1 MKTPILFLFVVL
13 LATSVP
19 AQQPASSQ
27 EAPKKPTAVS
37 AERSDAPTR
46 EQLRKL
52 FDVLEIQKQMG
63 SVVSTV
69 GRNMEKMLPESMG
82 DVSEKQ
88 RTALENLNNE
98 LYGKLMT
105 PEFLDKFL
113 AELIPIYQRHFTKS
127 DVDALIA
134 FYESPVGK
142 KFLRE
147 QPRVT
152 DESLTKML
160 PLMQTQVQKIVGE
173 MDYENRVR
181 DIFAHQGESAASGTK
196 K

>member
-1 MKTPILFLFVVL
+1 
-13 LATSVP
+13 
-19 AQQPASSQ
+19 
-27 EAPKKPTAVS
+27 
-37 AERSDAPTR
+37 
-46 EQLRKL
+46 
-52 FDVLEIQKQMG
+52 
-63 SVVSTV
+63 
-69 GRNMEKMLPESMG
+69 
-82 DVSEKQ
+82 
-88 RTALENLNNE
+88 
-98 LYGKLMT
+98 LMT

-152 DESLTKML
+152 EESLTKML

-181 DIFAHQGESAASGTK
+181 DIFAHQGESATSGTK